1 MCIYTYKLYIH
12 ILKEIHQNILTGFNP
27 LVLGFY
33 FLSLFPSVPY
43 HIIYAY
49 ANKESA
55 ELCFSLLIVLPQFEL
70 VTSQS

>member
-43 HIIYAY
+43 HIIYMLMPTKKVLNFA
-49 ANKESA
+49 S
-55 ELCFSLLIVLPQFEL
+55 LFSSSFPNL
-70 VTSQS
+70 SW